1 MTFDPGDVSST
12 IKRRYTTVSRKEL
25 PDDFEEDPLG
35 TLDTI
40 NRKYHEAVVRVDAKA
55 AKAYHDWSV
64 RVEIDPEKSL
74 PVTDVT
80 LAQQD
85 TWVVFRGV
93 VARIKKPRPRAVSMA
108 WVCSKCYNV
117 TEVPPGVKPTK
128 CDSCGSPSLVMDVK
142 KSILVDSQDV
152 LLAEHFE
159 EVQGSRPPMLLDC
172 VLDGP
177 LLWSLSPGD
186 RCVVSGVLQ
195 LVHNKTGYDYKMHVN
210 NVEEFRHNKR
220 VDPPEIQ
227 GDVMDVLVRSFA
239 PHVYGHH
246 TVKES
251 IILLLAGGVDDG
263 DGGEND
269 GRNRH
274 NINMLLVGDPGMA
287 KSELLRE
294 TAAAA
299 PLGRYTSG
307 RGSTAAGLTAG
318 MARDRDGVMYLE
330 AGAAVL
336 TDTGVLCMDEFDKM
350 GDKDR
355 AALHEVMEQQAV
367 SIAKLGVIVTMNARV
382 SILAAANPKNG
393 AWDDGLSL
401 PENIDLPETLITRF
415 DLIYNM
421 QDVPDAEADDLIS
434 DRILL
439 GARSDALPRESLT
452 AYIEKVRPLKP
463 AMTMDA
469 VKAIKAY
476 YSGARSTAGE
486 IRITPRQL
494 AAVKRL
500 AGARAKIYQ
509 RDEITMDDAKRAI
522 YLVENMI
529 QRVLVDPATGQPD
542 YLKATSGKSRS
553 PVRLVEEATRGM
565 EGDFTAVD
573 LVDTVKAPM
582 SDIEQALEKLHSSG
596 IILEGSPG
604 VYRRA

>member
-1 MTFDPGDVSST
+1 MTFDPGDVSDT
-12 IKRRYTTVSRKEL
+12 IERRYTTVRRREL
-25 PDDFEEDPLG
+25 PDDFEEDPLD

-40 NRKYHEAVVRVDAKA
+40 TRKYHEAVVRVNAKA
-55 AKAYHDWSV
+55 ANAYHDWSV

-93 VARIKKPRPRAVSMA
+93 VARIRKPRPREVSMT
-108 WVCSKCYNV
+108 WVCSKCDD
-117 TEVPPGVKPTK
+117 TTALPPGVKPVK
-128 CDSCGSPSLVMDVK
+128 CDGCGSPSLVMNVK

-152 LLAEHFE
+152 VLTEHFE
-159 EVQGSRPPMLLDC
+159 EVRGSRPPMLLDC

-195 LVHNKTGYDYKMHVN
+195 LVRHKTGYDYRLNVN
-210 NVEEFRHNKR
+210 NIEEFRPNRR
-220 VDPPEIQ
+220 VDPPDIR
-227 GDVMDVLVRSFA
+227 GDVMDVLVKSFA
-239 PHVYGHH
+239 PRVYGHH

-251 IILLLAGGVDDG
+251 IILLLAGGVSN
-263 DGGEND
+263 GEDSSAN
-269 GRNRH
+269 RNSI
-274 NINMLLVGDPGMA
+274 NILLVGDPGIA
-287 KSELLRE
+287 KSALLRE
-294 TAAAA
+294 AAVAA

-336 TDTGVLCMDEFDKM
+336 TDTGVLCLDEFDKM
-350 GDKDR
+350 TATDR
-355 AALHEVMEQQAV
+355 ASLHEVMEQQCT
-367 SIAKLGVIVTMNARV
+367 SITKLGVMVTMNARV

-393 AWDDGLSL
+393 TWDDGLSL
-401 PENIDLPETLITRF
+401 PENIDLPESMITRF
-415 DLIYNM
+415 DLIYNL
-421 QDVPDAEADDLIS
+421 QDVPDAEADGLIA
-434 DRILL
+434 DHLLL
-439 GARSDALPRESLT
+439 GGGSDVLPRESLT
-452 AYIEKVRPLKP
+452 AYIEKVRSLKP
-463 AMTMDA
+463 VMTEDA
-469 VKAIKAY
+469 VKTIKAY
-476 YSGARSTAGE
+476 YVGARSTAGE

-494 AAVKRL
+494 EAVKRL

-509 RDEITMDDAKRAI
+509 RNEITMEDAKRAI

-553 PVRLVEEATRGM
+553 PVRLVEEAIREM
-565 EGDFTAVD
+565 EGDFTAAD

-582 SDIEQALEKLHSSG
+582 SNIEQALEKLHSSG
-596 IILEGSPG
+596 MLLEGSPG
-604 VYRRA
+604 IYRRA